1 MEERYMDAEKIRDLV
16 KQMTL
21 EEKAGM
27 CSGADFWHTKSVE
40 RLGIPSVMLS
50 DGPHGLRKQEE
61 KGDHLGMG
69 DSIEAVCF
77 PAGCLSASSF
87 DREMLRKLG
96 ETLGNECQAENV
108 SVILGPAMNIKR
120 SPLCGRNFEYYSE
133 DPLVS
138 TELAAAYIEGV
149 QSRYVGTSP
158 KHFLANNQEHYRLT
172 GSSEVDERTLR
183 ELYLASFEGAV
194 KNAKPWTVMG
204 SYNRVNGVFAT
215 ENEKYLTDVLRDE
228 WGFDGYVVSDW
239 GAVNERVPGLKA
251 GLDLEMPSS
260 NGVNDRKIVEAVQ
273 NGELDEEIL
282 DRTCER
288 ILDVMYRYL
297 ENRDENAV
305 FDREKDHDTAE
316 KIAEESMV
324 LLKNDGGLLPF
335 DKNQKIAF
343 IGHYAKEPRY
353 QGGGSS
359 HIHSSRVVSVLE
371 AAKENDNILFA
382 QGFTDDAEENDP
394 ALVEEAV
401 KAAQQADAAV
411 LFLGLPERYESEGF
425 DRKHMKLPKCQNR
438 LVEEILKVQKN
449 VAVVLHNGSPVEMP
463 WVDQVPAILESYLAG
478 EAVGD
483 AQCRILF
490 GDVNPSGKLAETF
503 PLRLEDNPTY
513 PYYGREGEDAVYRE
527 GVLVGYRYYDT
538 KHMKVLFP
546 FGHGLSYTE
555 FEYSDLELSA
565 EKMKDTDTLQVSVI
579 VKNTGNRAGK
589 EVVQLYVAPKDPE
602 FVRPEKELR
611 AFEKISLEP
620 GESRK
625 VTFSLG
631 KRAFAYWNVTLHD
644 WHVVS
649 GEYEILIGKSS
660 RDIVQQK
667 AVQVEFTVTVPYTF
681 TKNSTFG
688 EIFKRPEKMQAVME
702 LFGAMGGVPMD
713 PDAVKEQAGEGEN
726 MEMMQAMLMYSPIR
740 SMVGFMGLED
750 EKVDAVLAKL
760 NE

>member
-40 RLGIPSVMLS
+40 RLEIPSVMLS

-138 TELAAAYIEGV
+138 TELATAYIEGV
-149 QSRYVGTSP
+149 QSKHVGTSP

-183 ELYLASFEGAV
+183 EIYLASFEGAV

-215 ENEKYLTDVLRDE
+215 ENKKYLTDVLRDE

-288 ILDVMYRYL
+288 ILDVVYRYL

-359 HIHSSRVVSVLE
+359 HIHSSRVVSALE

-382 QGFTDDAEENDP
+382 QGFTDEAEENNP

-463 WVDQVPAILESYLAG
+463 WADQVPAILESYLAG

-483 AQCRILF
+483 AQYRILF

-538 KHMKVLFP
+538 KHMDVLFP

-625 VTFSLG
+625 VAFTLG
-631 KRAFAYWNVTLHD
+631 KRAFAYWNITLHD

-660 RDIVQQK
+660 RDIAQQK
-667 AVQVEFTVTVPYTF
+667 AVQVESTVTVPYTF

-713 PDAVKEQAGEGEN
+713 PNAMKEQAGEGEN
-726 MEMMQAMLMYSPIR
+726 VEMMQAMLMYSPIR

-750 EKVDAVLAKL
+750 EKVEAVLAKL

>member
-149 QSRYVGTSP
+149 QSKNVGTSP

-183 ELYLASFEGAV
+183 EIYLASFEGAV

-215 ENEKYLTDVLRDE
+215 ENKKYLTDVLRDE

-282 DRTCER
+282 DRTCQR
-288 ILDVMYRYL
+288 ILDVVYRYL

-324 LLKNDGGLLPF
+324 LLKNDDGLLPF

-359 HIHSSRVVSVLE
+359 HIHSSRVVSALE

-483 AQCRILF
+483 AQYRILF

-625 VTFSLG
+625 VTFTLG
-631 KRAFAYWNVTLHD
+631 KRAFAYWNVMLHD

-667 AVQVEFTVTVPYTF
+667 AVQVESTVTVPYTF

-713 PDAVKEQAGEGEN
+713 PDTVKEQAGEGEN

-750 EKVDAVLAKL
+750 EKVEAVLAKL